1 MADQTVKLSSRGQL
15 VIPAE
20 MRRSL
25 DLERGTRFEIEEKD
39 GHLVLTPIRDEDWR
53 SLRGC
58 LESEKQDTSLTD
70 ALADERRRE
79 RERDDSA
86 LEDA

>member
-1 MADQTVKLSSRGQL
+1 M
-15 VIPAE
+15 IPAE

-25 DLERGTRFEIEEKD
+25 DLERGTRFEIEQKD

-58 LESEKQDTSLTD
+58 LEADEQDASLTD
-70 ALADERRRE
+70 ALVDERRRE
-79 RERDDSA
+79 RERDKSA